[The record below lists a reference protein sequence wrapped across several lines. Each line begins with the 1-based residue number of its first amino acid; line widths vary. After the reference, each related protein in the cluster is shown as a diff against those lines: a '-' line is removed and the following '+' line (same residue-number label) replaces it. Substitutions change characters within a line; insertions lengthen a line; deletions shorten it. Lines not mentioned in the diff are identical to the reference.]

1 MKKFI
6 VLGLGA
12 SLFLMSSCVENSQKY
27 KALLVRADSLNTIA
41 MQQNQEMEQLLADIN
56 DLTIGMQSLR
66 EAEHLL
72 TLEAEKESKGS
83 KSKQQLAR
91 LKNDIQAISEAIAG
105 YKSQIAKLEGK
116 SKSQSA
122 EFRRMIANLNAELEL
137 RSEKISEIT
146 GQLAV
151 TNKEL
156 AVKVEE
162 VKLLTQNVDSLGKE
176 SKAQQIT
183 IAEQDQTI
191 HLANYLI
198 GTRKELKDAAVISR
212 QGIFCPPIVSSQA
225 QNADFINVDIREIK
239 TIPLSNKKAKVLS
252 SHPAESYVLEADE
265 NGNWVLKIIDEK
277 VFWKQTKYLV
287 VMVGN

>member
-27 KALLVRADSLNTIA
+27 KALLVRADSLNAIA

-56 DLTIGMQSLR
+56 DLTAGMQSLR

-83 KSKQQLAR
+83 KSKQQIAR

-122 EFRRMIANLNAELEL
+122 EFKRMIANLNAELEL
-137 RSEKISEIT
+137 RSEKINEIT
-146 GQLAV
+146 GQLAA

-191 HLANYLI
+191 
-198 GTRKELKDAAVISR
+198 
-212 QGIFCPPIVSSQA
+212 
-225 QNADFINVDIREIK
+225 RE
-239 TIPLSNKKAKVLS
+239 
-252 SHPAESYVLEADE
+252 
-265 NGNWVLKIIDEK
+265 W
-277 VFWKQTKYLV
+277 F
-287 VMVGN
+287 

>member
-27 KALLVRADSLNTIA
+27 KALLVRADSLNAIA

-56 DLTIGMQSLR
+56 DLTAGMQSLR

-83 KSKQQLAR
+83 KSKQQIAR

-105 YKSQIAKLEGK
+105 YKSQIAKLEK

-122 EFRRMIANLNAELEL
+122 EFKRMIANLNAELEL
-137 RSEKISEIT
+137 RSEKINEIT
-146 GQLAV
+146 GQLAA

-191 HLANYLI
+191 HMANYLI
-198 GTRKELKDAAVISR
+198 GTRKELKEAAVISR

-225 QNADFINVDIREIK
+225 QNADFISIDIREVK
-239 TIPLSNKKAKVLS
+239 NIPLNNKKAKILS
-252 SHPAESYVLEADE
+252 SHPADSYILEADE
-265 NGNWVLKIIDEK
+265 DGNLVLKINDEK
-277 VFWKQTKYLV
+277 AFWKQTKYLV
-287 VMVGN
+287 VMVG

>member
-27 KALLVRADSLNTIA
+27 KALLMRADSLNAIA

-56 DLTIGMQSLR
+56 DVTVGMQSLR

-72 TLEAEKESKGS
+72 TLEAEKESKS
-83 KSKQQLAR
+83 NKSKQQIAR

-105 YKSQIAKLEGK
+105 YKSKISKLEGK

-122 EFRRMIANLNAELEL
+122 EFKRMIANLNAELDL
-137 RSEKISEIT
+137 RSEKINEIT
-146 GQLAV
+146 GQLAA

-162 VKLLTQNVDSLGKE
+162 VKELTQSVDSLDRE
-176 SKAQQIT
+176 AKAQQIT

-191 HLANYLI
+191 HMANYLI
-198 GTRKELKDAAVISR
+198 GTRKELKEAEVISR

-225 QNADFINVDIREIK
+225 QNADFISIDIREVK
-239 TIPLSNKKAKVLS
+239 SIPLNNKKAKVLS
-252 SHPAESYVLEADE
+252 SHPADSYVLEADE
-265 NGNWVLKIIDEK
+265 EGNLVLKINDENA
-277 VFWKQTKYLV
+277 FWHLSKYLV
-287 VMVGN
+287 VMIG

>member
-27 KALLVRADSLNTIA
+27 KALLVRADSLNAIA

-56 DLTIGMQSLR
+56 DLTAGMQSLR

-83 KSKQQLAR
+83 KSKQQIAR

-122 EFRRMIANLNAELEL
+122 EFKRMIANLNAELEL
-137 RSEKISEIT
+137 RSEKINEIT
-146 GQLAV
+146 GQLAA

-191 HLANYLI
+191 HMANYLI
-198 GTRKELKDAAVISR
+198 GTRKELKEAAVISR

-225 QNADFINVDIREIK
+225 QNADFISIDIREVK
-239 TIPLSNKKAKVLS
+239 NIPLNNKAKILS
-252 SHPAESYVLEADE
+252 SHPADSYVLEADE
-265 NGNWVLKIIDEK
+265 DGNLVLKINDEK
-277 VFWKQTKYLV
+277 AFWKQTKYLV
-287 VMVGN
+287 VMVG

>member
-27 KALLVRADSLNTIA
+27 KALLVRADSLNAIA

-56 DLTIGMQSLR
+56 DLTTGMQSLR

-83 KSKQQLAR
+83 KSKQQIAR
-91 LKNDIQAISEAIAG
+91 LKNDIQAISEALAG

-122 EFRRMIANLNAELEL
+122 EFKRMIANLNAELEL
-137 RSEKISEIT
+137 RTEKINEIT
-146 GQLAV
+146 GKLADA
-151 TNKEL
+151 NKEL

-162 VKLLTQNVDSLGKE
+162 VRVLTQNVDSLGKE

-191 HLANYLI
+191 HMANYLI

-225 QNADFINVDIREIK
+225 QNADFISVDIREVK
-239 TIPLSNKKAKVLS
+239 TIPLNNKKAKVLS

-265 NGNWVLKIIDEK
+265 EGNLVLKISDENA
-277 VFWKQTKYLV
+277 FWRLTKYLV
-287 VMVGN
+287 VMVG

>member
-27 KALLVRADSLNTIA
+27 KALLMRADSLNAIA

-56 DLTIGMQSLR
+56 NLTAGMQSLR

-72 TLEAEKESKGS
+72 TLEAEKEKKGS
-83 KSKQQLAR
+83 KSKQQIAR

-122 EFRRMIANLNAELEL
+122 EFKRMIANLNAELEL
-137 RSEKISEIT
+137 RSEKIDEIT
-146 GQLAV
+146 GQLVA

-162 VKLLTQNVDSLGKE
+162 IKMLTQNVDSLGKE
-176 SKAQQIT
+176 SKTQQIT
-183 IAEQDQTI
+183 INEQDQTI
-191 HLANYLI
+191 HMANYLI

-225 QNADFINVDIREIK
+225 QNADFISIDIREVK
-239 TIPLSNKKAKVLS
+239 TIPLNNKKAKVLS
-252 SHPAESYVLEADE
+252 SHPAESYVLEADDE
-265 NGNWVLKIIDEK
+265 GNFVLKINDENA
-277 VFWKQTKYLV
+277 FWKQTKYLV
-287 VMVGN
+287 VMVG